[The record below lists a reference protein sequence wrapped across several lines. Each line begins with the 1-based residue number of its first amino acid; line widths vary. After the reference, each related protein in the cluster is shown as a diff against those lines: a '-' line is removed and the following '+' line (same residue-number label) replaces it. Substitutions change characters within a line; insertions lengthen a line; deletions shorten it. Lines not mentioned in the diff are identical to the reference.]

1 LPVIIELYPTNEE
14 VMMKKLSL
22 LTLLITAFSLFA
34 STAYPHCQIPCG
46 IYDDEMRLN
55 LIAEDIRTVEKAM
68 HQIKELSR
76 KKDKDLNQIIRWVN
90 NKDKHADRISE
101 TVSYY
106 FMAQRIT
113 PAFPDDATHKEYI
126 YKLSLLHELMYN
138 AMKAKQTL
146 DHTYVEN
153 MRRTL
158 DEFRDAYM

>member
-1 LPVIIELYPTNEE
+1 
-14 VMMKKLSL
+14 MKKVSL
-22 LTLLITAFSLFA
+22 IAVMLTVCSLFA
-34 STAYPHCQIPCG
+34 SSAHPHCQIPCG
-46 IYDDEMRLN
+46 IYDDEMRLE
-55 LIAEDIRTVEKAM
+55 LIAEDIHTVEKAM
-68 HQIKELSR
+68 NQIKELSQ

-106 FMAQRIT
+106 FMAQRLA
-113 PAFPDDATHKEYI
+113 PASPGEEAHKEYV

-153 MRRTL
+153 MRRIL
-158 DEFRDAYM
+158 DKFRAAYM